1 MVTFDI
7 ISALALT
14 HVANHNPAIFLAP
27 SCTKKNIKFL
37 TEKRPQQIFCPDNS
51 NMLHMFKN
59 NIYNDFRT
67 A

>member
-1 MVTFDI
+1 MVTFGI

-14 HVANHNPAIFLAP
+14 HVTNYNPAIFLAP
-27 SCTKKNIKFL
+27 SCTEKNIKFF
-37 TEKRPQQIFCPDNS
+37 TEKRPQQFFCPDNS

>member
-1 MVTFDI
+1 MVTFGI

-14 HVANHNPAIFLAP
+14 HVVNHNPAIFLAP
-27 SCTKKNIKFL
+27 SCTEKNIKFF
-37 TEKRPQQIFCPDNS
+37 TEKLPQQFFCPDSS
-51 NMLHMFKN
+51 NMLYMFKN